1 MKKQKDLAML
11 AITIFCTVIFAT
23 GFTVSSSI
31 NLHEGKKEAVSD
43 QIWAVQVEAEPGE
56 EGRLKQNFEAAHGPY
71 DERVKEGTADE
82 VKEDAYGIELDDIG
96 SPTVV
101 KGEDYVGD
109 YFHIEQ
115 EASTTGGTTKRY
127 IDISSQW
134 SHGYVYEDMVVEGR
148 AEIVETFSM
157 DNLKPGEAISPEW
170 HDLF

>member
-1 MKKQKDLAML
+1 MKKQNKLAL
-11 AITIFCTVIFAT
+11 QAITILCTIIFAT

-31 NLHEGKKEAVSD
+31 NLHEGKTEAVSD

-56 EGRLKQNFEAAHGPY
+56 KGSLKQDFEAAHGPY
-71 DERVKEGTADE
+71 DGRVKEGTTDE
-82 VKEDAYGIELDDIG
+82 VRKDAYGIKLDDTG
-96 SPTVV
+96 SPRIV

-115 EASTTGGTTKRY
+115 EASTTGGTTRRY

-134 SHGYVYEDMVVEGR
+134 SHGYVYEDMVVKDK
-148 AEIVETFSM
+148 AEIIETFSM
-157 DNLKPGEAISPEW
+157 DNLKPGEAALPEW

>member
-1 MKKQKDLAML
+1 MKKQTRPAL
-11 AITIFCTVIFAT
+11 TVITLFCLVIFTT
-23 GFTVSSSI
+23 GFTVSSSV

-43 QIWAVQVEAEPGE
+43 QIWAAQVEAEPGE
-56 EGRLKQNFEAAHGPY
+56 EGKLKQNFEAAHGPY
-71 DERVKEGTADE
+71 DERIKEGTADE
-82 VKEDAYGIELDDIG
+82 VKKDSFGIKPGDNGQPE
-96 SPTVV
+96 VV

-148 AEIVETFSM
+148 AEIIETFSM
-157 DNLKPGEAISPEW
+157 DNLKPGEAAIPEW
-170 HDLF
+170 HELF